1 MVETELQLAALRVSA
16 VETPSA
22 LALEVTAPHVE
33 WAKKMLVSMRAK
45 SIVLFSQWPI
55 VAALTG
61 L

>member
-33 WAKKMLVSMRAK
+33 WAKMLVSMRAK
-45 SIVLFSQWPI
+45 SVVLFSQWPI
-55 VAALTG
+55 VATLTG